1 MKHRI
6 VVLVFVLLVAGSKSH
21 AGGFSKLP
29 ISARTVTLGG
39 SLVSFADDPNVLF
52 SNPAGIASLNSLTI
66 ATSYTQLFSG
76 ITDDQI
82 GYVSGSAVAN
92 LGFVGNLGIGLK
104 SFSSNAWKENELV
117 GTYGQEL
124 FEFLSVG
131 GSVKLL
137 HWSTP
142 PPTGRHAVPEEGMS
156 NVTLSFD
163 VGAQSLIRD
172 IVPENDVR
180 FGVFFGDVT
189 QPSIAKNGSD
199 VTAAAI
205 RIARAYTGRDFVAA
219 CGYHG
224 WHDWYIGSTSRN
236 LGVPKETQKLTLRFK
251 YNDIDSLKKIF
262 QVYKD
267 KIACVIMEAVEFEP
281 PEKFFLEAVK
291 DIAYANEA
299 ILIFDEVIMGFRL
312 ALAGAQEY
320 YKVIPDMAC
329 FGKGIANGM
338 PLSVLCGSAKIMEL
352 FREVFFSTTFAAE
365 TLSLAAA
372 KATINVYKREP
383 VIAHIAKIGASIKS
397 KLG

>member
-6 VVLVFVLLVAGSKSH
+6 VVLVLVLLVAGSKSH

-199 VTAAAI
+199 DGKLDFKMAAGATYVSRVYDYAVTLHYTVAGDVKRIGIGTEIVAVKSAAF
-205 RIARAYTGRDFVAA
+205 GE
-219 CGYHG
+219 
-224 WHDWYIGSTSRN
+224 
-236 LGVPKETQKLTLRFK
+236 P
-251 YNDIDSLKKIF
+251 F
-262 QVYKD
+262 QVMVRFGGGGVQSPAKQGD
-267 KIACVIMEAVEFEP
+267 VSGGFGLMTSGFI
-281 PEKFFLEAVK
+281 L
-291 DIAYANEA
+291 DYAFAHQTE
-299 ILIFDEVIMGFRL
+299 LL
-312 ALAGAQEY
+312 Y
-320 YKVIPDMAC
+320 
-329 FGKGIANGM
+329 
-338 PLSVLCGSAKIMEL
+338 LSGTHHV
-352 FREVFFSTTFAAE
+352 
-365 TLSLAAA
+365 SLR
-372 KATINVYKREP
+372 Y
-383 VIAHIAKIGASIKS
+383 SF
-397 KLG
+397 